1 MRIWSLVL
9 LGIGACG
16 SIYPDQQP
24 ARPAAAD
31 PSQPPGPPGG
41 AADPWAGDPAAPAG
55 EPHGPTAQGPDDPYA
70 ASLDGTRTGPAAGKP
85 AAGKPA
91 PAKPAPAPAP
101 GKPAPAPG
109 KPASAPAKPAAAALP
124 ADAQALLDAH
134 NRVRAQHCAPAL
146 SWSPKLAQVAQ
157 QWVTTL
163 RNQGCKFGH
172 SGGSYGE
179 NLAAGTAGS
188 LDGQSVTDMWY
199 DEIKQYSFANGGFSM
214 ETGHFTQVVW
224 RETTQM
230 GCAKTSCRGMDT
242 WVCEY
247 DPPGNV
253 QGMYR
258 QNVLRPGCK

>member
-1 MRIWSLVL
+1 MRTWSLVL
-9 LGIGACG
+9 LGVGIGACG
-16 SIYPDQQP
+16 SMFPDQKP
-24 ARPAAAD
+24 VSPAAAD
-31 PSQPPGPPGG
+31 PSPPSGPPGG
-41 AADPWAGDPAAPAG
+41 AADPWASDPEAPAG
-55 EPHGPTAQGPDDPYA
+55 EPYGASAQAPDEPYA
-70 ASLDGTRTGPAAGKP
+70 ASLDGTRSGPAS
-85 AAGKPA
+85 
-91 PAKPAPAPAP
+91 AKPASAKPAP

-109 KPASAPAKPAAAALP
+109 KPAPAPAKPASAGLP

-157 QWVTTL
+157 QWVSTL

-199 DEIKQYSFANGGFSM
+199 DELKQYSFANGGFSM

-230 GCAKTSCRGMDT
+230 GCAKTSCRGMDI